1 MRSRCLASIRP
12 LAVVAVIVSL
22 AAVSVAGQAA
32 ATKAK
37 TTAATKSWTPP
48 RLADGH
54 PDLQGIWDFRT
65 VTPMER
71 PSEFADKPVLT
82 DQEAAKFERQAV
94 EARNADINRDKTAS
108 AGIINGA
115 PATTDVALA
124 YNDFWWDRGTKVVG
138 TKRTSLILDPPD
150 GKIPPLTP
158 EGTKRLAALDAAR
171 ERPAEGP
178 EDRGVGERCILG
190 FNSGPPMAPAA
201 YNQNVHL
208 VQTRD
213 HIVLLNE
220 MVHNA
225 RIVPLDTRPHGPIR
239 QWVGDSRGHW
249 EGDTLVVDTRNFYNV
264 TAFRGSSPNLH
275 LIERFT
281 RVDADILL
289 YEFTVDDPTTWTK
302 PWTAQIPMIRT
313 DGPIFEYA
321 CHEGNYAMVGL
332 LRGARAVETA
342 APGVASK
349 GSK

>member
-12 LAVVAVIVSL
+12 LAVVTVIVSL

-213 HIVLLNE
+213 HVVLLNE

>member
-12 LAVVAVIVSL
+12 LAVVTVIVSL

-213 HIVLLNE
+213 HVVLLNE

-225 RIVPLDTRPHGPIR
+225 RIVPLDTRPHGRIR

>member
-1 MRSRCLASIRP
+1 VTA
-12 LAVVAVIVSL
+12 IVSL
-22 AAVSVAGQAA
+22 AAVSVAGQAP

-37 TTAATKSWTPP
+37 TSAATKLWTPP

-82 DQEAAKFERQAV
+82 DQEAATFERQAV
-94 EARNADINRDKTAS
+94 EARNADINRDKTSS

-171 ERPAEGP
+171 ERSAEGP

-213 HIVLLNE
+213 HVVLLNE

-225 RIVPLDTRPHGPIR
+225 RIVPLDTRPHGRIR

-281 RVDADILL
+281 RVDADVLL

-313 DGPIFEYA
+313 EGPIFEYA

-342 APGVASK
+342 TPGVASK

>member
-1 MRSRCLASIRP
+1 MRPRCLPSIRA
-12 LAVVAVIVSL
+12 LAAVTVVVSL
-22 AAVSVAGQAA
+22 AVPLAGQTPAS
-32 ATKAK
+32 KAK
-37 TTAATKSWTPP
+37 TTGATKSWTPP
-48 RLADGH
+48 RTADGH

-94 EARNADINRDKTAS
+94 EARNADKNRDNTAS

-115 PATTDVALA
+115 PATSDVALA

-138 TKRTSLILDPPD
+138 TRRTSLILDPPD

-158 EGTKRLAALDAAR
+158 EATKRLAALDAAR
-171 ERPAEGP
+171 ERSAEGP

-201 YNQNVHL
+201 YNQNVQL

-225 RIVPLDTRPHGPIR
+225 RIVPLDGRSHGRIR
-239 QWVGDSRGHW
+239 QWVGDSRGRW
-249 EGDTLVVDTRNFYNV
+249 EGDTLVVDTKNFADV

-281 RVDADILL
+281 RVEADTLL

-302 PWTAQIPMIRT
+302 PWTAQIPMTRT
-313 DGPIFEYA
+313 EGPIFEYA

-332 LRGARAVETA
+332 LRGARAVEKA
-342 APGVASK
+342 AAGAPVKS
-349 GSK
+349 SN